1 MKRTS
6 KLTLL
11 AATLMSAFA
20 LTSTSYAVPYLGS
33 GALTITDTTF
43 DNPNG
48 SSTGTGIHFYDMAL
62 QFTVDISGAY
72 VFEMASFNTVGTP
85 SNALD
90 TFIRIYAN
98 SFNPLSP
105 ATNTLGFQDDF
116 TGVLT
121 VLGGPNGTGLGGARP
136 ASRTTLNLVAGTT
149 YFFIA
154 TTFRSTDFVSTT
166 TTAQATG
173 AYDFGINGPGTV
185 SVVPEPGT
193 TALVAIAGLGL
204 VCQVLRKRRQA

>member
-1 MKRTS
+1 MKTT

-11 AATLMSAFA
+11 AASLLSAVA
-20 LTSTSYAVPYLGS
+20 LTSTSYAVPFIGS
-33 GALTITDTTF
+33 GALTTTDATF

-48 SSTGTGIHFYDMAL
+48 ASTGTGIHFYDVAL

-72 VFEMASFNTVGTP
+72 VFEMASFNTAGTP

-90 TFIRIYAN
+90 TFLRIYTN

-116 TGVLT
+116 TGALT
-121 VLGGPNGTGLGGARP
+121 VLGGANGTGLGGARP

-185 SVVPEPGT
+185 TVVPEPGT
-193 TALVAIAGLGL
+193 TALLIGGAVGL
-204 VCQVLRKRRQA
+204 VALVRRKRQQA